1 MEPNAG
7 DIYGLQQQQRRMSKS
22 NSRAHRMSVAT
33 GIRLIHSSEIRD
45 ICLFKIFQWKNSKN
59 MLQFLDYENPS
70 IIVRNFKFCP
80 IFFFRG
86 NDSTSKTY
94 PCRGSPVSWHRIL
107 SFLFEKN
114 WSFFWKILQKKK
126 ILFFENFTTTTR
138 LLVSQGDGSEQISLP
153 HGVVSQPQYQ

>member
-45 ICLFKIFQWKNSKN
+45 IRLLKIFQCKNSKN

-70 IIVRNFKFCP
+70 IIVRNFKF
-80 IFFFRG
+80 
-86 NDSTSKTY
+86 Y
-94 PCRGSPVSWHRIL
+94 P
-107 SFLFEKN
+107 
-114 WSFFWKILQKKK
+114 
-126 ILFFENFTTTTR
+126 NFVFQR
-138 LLVSQGDGSEQISLP
+138 K
-153 HGVVSQPQYQ
+153 